1 MGRNRTFADTK
12 LLAGTAQLFRR
23 RGFSETSLK
32 DLERETG
39 LMAGSLYHAFGNK
52 KNVFLKSL
60 DAYHST
66 VVQWR
71 VETFLK
77 GTHPLKELTEF
88 FRSTY
93 RVEGI
98 PNSGCL
104 LTNTATEF
112 GADDPEIQ
120 NKVEAGFSILRDAF
134 ASEVRLAQAMNL
146 VPANLS
152 PTIASEFLL
161 TAYQGVL
168 VRVRHG
174 APEKVLD
181 ETVRMT
187 VETLSPKENLSP
199 RKRKAKT

>member
-1 MGRNRTFADTK
+1 MGRSRTFADTK

-23 RGFSETSLK
+23 RGFFDTSLK

-60 DAYHST
+60 DAYHHT

-71 VETFLK
+71 VETYLK
-77 GTHPLKELTEF
+77 GTHPLKELIEF

-98 PNSGCL
+98 PNPGCL
-104 LTNTATEF
+104 LTNTATEI

-120 NKVEAGFSILRDAF
+120 KSVEEGFSILRSAF
-134 ASEVRLAQAMNL
+134 VSQIRLAQAHDL

-152 PTIASEFLL
+152 PALAAEFLL

-168 VRVRHG
+168 VRVRNG

-181 ETVRMT
+181 DTVRMVT
-187 VETLSPKENLSP
+187 GALSSESNAGQ
-199 RKRKAKT
+199 RKRKPKI